1 MMCRWR
7 QGRSQKGKSSP
18 TLGLGMIGN
27 FVGAGAQILHF
38 SLARNILRDAP
49 ANDGEARVVD
59 RSNKPGRPASVDQA
73 KC

>member
-1 MMCRWR
+1 MCRRR

-18 TLGLGMIGN
+18 TLGSGMIGG

-38 SLARNILRDAP
+38 LLARNILRDAM
-49 ANDGEARVVD
+49 ASDGEARVVGC
-59 RSNKPGRPASVDQA
+59 SNKPGRPASVDQA